1 MQPWTYWIIAAVVAG
16 TLELMTGTLWL
27 LTAVIAAVCAAA
39 IAYLLPANAAAPWT
53 AFALVEAALAVW
65 VIKTRRAS
73 KPVPPEAQADDAGG
87 HCQLLRE
94 NPAGSGNWRVSYR
107 GSEWDAT
114 VLAGEASP
122 GKAAVIEAR
131 EGSTLKIRI
140 H

>member
-27 LTAVIAAVCAAA
+27 LTALIAALGAAA
-39 IAYLLPANAAAPWT
+39 IAYLMPTNAAAPWMT
-53 AFALVEAALAVW
+53 FALLEAALAVW
-65 VIKTRRAS
+65 VIKSRRSS
-73 KPVPPEAQADDAGG
+73 KPVPPEANADDTGG

-94 NPAGSGNWRVSYR
+94 NPPGSGNWRVSYR
-107 GSEWDAT
+107 GSEWDAQI
-114 VLAGEASP
+114 VAGEASP
-122 GKAAVIEAR
+122 GKAGVIEAR

>member
-1 MQPWTYWIIAAVVAG
+1 
-16 TLELMTGTLWL
+16 
-27 LTAVIAAVCAAA
+27 
-39 IAYLLPANAAAPWT
+39 
-53 AFALVEAALAVW
+53 EAALAVW